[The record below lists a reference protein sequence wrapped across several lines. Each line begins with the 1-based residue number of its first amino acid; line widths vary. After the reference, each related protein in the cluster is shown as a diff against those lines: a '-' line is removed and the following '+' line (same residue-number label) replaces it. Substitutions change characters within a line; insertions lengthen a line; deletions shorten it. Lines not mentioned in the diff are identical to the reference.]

1 MHLIVACE
9 LTFERNEVMGEIAE
23 KGVEIA
29 AVVVPAEFG
38 QATGATNVSVA
49 PLCS

>member
-9 LTFERNEVMGEIAE
+9 LTFERNEVMGDIAA
-23 KGVEIA
+23 KVVEMV

-38 QATGATNVSVA
+38 HATGATKVSVA